1 MKDCDGGAGVG
12 VGVISI
18 GTVVG
23 AVLKEKKRR
32 NKEKDKQGRANR
44 AKDERGRRRDE
55 HRLIQLLL
63 HDVVDDRVRKK
74 VSERE
79 RERKIEVSESSWWST
94 EGRKERGAT
103 HLMLI
108 PRRTNSRTF
117 VDEMS
122 L

>member
-79 RERKIEVSESSWWST
+79 REGKIEVSESSW
-94 EGRKERGAT
+94 
-103 HLMLI
+103 
-108 PRRTNSRTF
+108 
-117 VDEMS
+117 
-122 L
+122 